1 MMDLRRDTLA
11 RRDVTTSFRSRMP
24 PKKKKAGS
32 GGQKRTPRGDT
43 VRGCLMTLGIDDP
56 AGAFEGAENL
66 EDEFKVVKRAW
77 HKMCLATHPDKG
89 GSEEEFRAVQA
100 AFDVLKDKK
109 TSGTIGTF
117 ASSSAQSSSTSTAF
131 KHASDAAAKAHYPP
145 AGYYEEMRENINV
158 PVYRVELAKTDR
170 SSCFTAGPP
179 QKRASGAAGKCRF
192 GLGELCHPVITHAT
206 AASNV
211 AVIGDGAEGPAPKKK
226 RGRPSK
232 PKPDGP
238 KLTGKAYV
246 DWAVKIPVNSVRVGS
261 VDPVAGTYGRW
272 SHAECWRVPGKVHR
286 GLPNPALEPDPVA
299 FERALLAM
307 NEVVFCGFEELSLEH
322 RAIVVA
328 RVMDVSAWAASTST
342 ARVAP
347 VAEADV
353 VAADEALDPRPTRA
367 RGRAKQTEADEEEPA
382 KGAALTGKKR
392 ARATYAAAEKAGKS
406 TTTGPGRVWSVEEVR
421 VALEA
426 AARARPEPEP
436 EVGAVVKPVKGGVKT
451 EIDWTAVHQEMR
463 EKVGAAL
470 RSVGAGAAAI
480 CSRISGKV
488 EGKVKKE
495 PVVKQEPG
503 KTEIDWTAVHQEM
516 REQIAAAP
524 APTERRPGKVK
535 GKVKKEEPVAASA
548 PPPPPPPS
556 TAVAVVK
563 PKKKKPSSKGFIV
576 PRPNAGLAAANCLAG
591 KTVVLTGVF
600 PQLGGGQGLDLGKAR
615 ARAMI
620 ESFGGR
626 VTGSVSGRTD
636 VLLVGK
642 EPGMSK
648 VTAARNQPG
657 CMLVSLEN
665 LCELL
670 NAGHVLP
677 AKGTAAAEELTKA
690 TKITSFSAGYWY
702 NGQALKAT
710 PAQLAYATGAHL
722 NSGSAGKKKKPKELG
737 YW

>member
-1 MMDLRRDTLA
+1 
-11 RRDVTTSFRSRMP
+11 MP

-32 GGQKRTPRGDT
+32 GGQKRAPRGDT

-158 PVYRVELAKTDR
+158 PVYRVELAKTGR

-226 RGRPSK
+226 RGRPTK
-232 PKPDGP
+232 PKPDGL

-322 RAIVVA
+322 RAIVIA

-367 RGRAKQTEADEEEPA
+367 RGRGKQTEADEEEPA

-463 EKVGAAL
+463 E
-470 RSVGAGAAAI
+470 
-480 CSRISGKV
+480 
-488 EGKVKKE
+488 
-495 PVVKQEPG
+495 
-503 KTEIDWTAVHQEM
+503 
-516 REQIAAAP
+516 QIAAAP

-548 PPPPPPPS
+548 PAPPPPS

>member
-1 MMDLRRDTLA
+1 
-11 RRDVTTSFRSRMP
+11 MP

-32 GGQKRTPRGDT
+32 GGQKRAPRGDT

-353 VAADEALDPRPTRA
+353 VAADEALDPRPTRT
-367 RGRAKQTEADEEEPA
+367 RGRGKQTEADEEEPA

-463 EKVGAAL
+463 E
-470 RSVGAGAAAI
+470 
-480 CSRISGKV
+480 
-488 EGKVKKE
+488 
-495 PVVKQEPG
+495 
-503 KTEIDWTAVHQEM
+503 
-516 REQIAAAP
+516 QIAAAP

-556 TAVAVVK
+556 AAVAVVK

>member
-32 GGQKRTPRGDT
+32 GGQKRAPRGDT

-272 SHAECWRVPGKVHR
+272 SHAECWRVPGKVHH

-353 VAADEALDPRPTRA
+353 VAADDALDPRPTRA
-367 RGRAKQTEADEEEPA
+367 RGRGKQTEADEEEPA

-463 EKVGAAL
+463 E
-470 RSVGAGAAAI
+470 
-480 CSRISGKV
+480 
-488 EGKVKKE
+488 
-495 PVVKQEPG
+495 
-503 KTEIDWTAVHQEM
+503 
-516 REQIAAAP
+516 QIAAAP

-556 TAVAVVK
+556 AVVAVVK

>member
-32 GGQKRTPRGDT
+32 GGQKRAPRGDT

-272 SHAECWRVPGKVHR
+272 SHAECWRVPGKVHH

-367 RGRAKQTEADEEEPA
+367 RGRGKQTEADEEEPA

-470 RSVGAGAAAI
+470 RPRRPSAGPGRSRGRSRRRNRSPPARRRRRRRRPPSSPWSSPRRRSPPPKVSSCPGPTRDWRRLTAWRARRWFSRACSPSSAAA
-480 CSRISGKV
+480 RV
-488 EGKVKKE
+488 
-495 PVVKQEPG
+495 
-503 KTEIDWTAVHQEM
+503 WTWA
-516 REQIAAAP
+516 
-524 APTERRPGKVK
+524 RPG
-535 GKVKKEEPVAASA
+535 P
-548 PPPPPPPS
+548 
-556 TAVAVVK
+556 
-563 PKKKKPSSKGFIV
+563 
-576 PRPNAGLAAANCLAG
+576 
-591 KTVVLTGVF
+591 
-600 PQLGGGQGLDLGKAR
+600 
-615 ARAMI
+615 
-620 ESFGGR
+620 GR
-626 VTGSVSGRTD
+626 
-636 VLLVGK
+636 
-642 EPGMSK
+642 
-648 VTAARNQPG
+648 
-657 CMLVSLEN
+657 
-665 LCELL
+665 
-670 NAGHVLP
+670 
-677 AKGTAAAEELTKA
+677 
-690 TKITSFSAGYWY
+690 
-702 NGQALKAT
+702 
-710 PAQLAYATGAHL
+710 
-722 NSGSAGKKKKPKELG
+722 
-737 YW
+737 

>member
-1 MMDLRRDTLA
+1 MDLRRDTLA

-32 GGQKRTPRGDT
+32 GGQKRAPRGDT

-226 RGRPSK
+226 RGRPTK
-232 PKPDGP
+232 PKPDGL

-322 RAIVVA
+322 RAIVIA
-328 RVMDVSAWAASTST
+328 RVMDISAWAASTST

-353 VAADEALDPRPTRA
+353 VAADEALNPRTQTRA
-367 RGRAKQTEADEEEPA
+367 RGKGRAAKQTETETEEEPA
-382 KGAALTGKKR
+382 KGAHGLKGKKR

-463 EKVGAAL
+463 E
-470 RSVGAGAAAI
+470 
-480 CSRISGKV
+480 
-488 EGKVKKE
+488 
-495 PVVKQEPG
+495 
-503 KTEIDWTAVHQEM
+503 
-516 REQIAAAP
+516 QIAAAP

-548 PPPPPPPS
+548 PPPPPPPPS
-556 TAVAVVK
+556 AVVAVVK

>member
-1 MMDLRRDTLA
+1 
-11 RRDVTTSFRSRMP
+11 MP
-24 PKKKKAGS
+24 PKKKKAG
-32 GGQKRTPRGDT
+32 GQKRAPRGDT

-56 AGAFEGAENL
+56 ADAFEGAENL
-66 EDEFKVVKRAW
+66 EDEFKVIKKAW

-145 AGYYEEMRENINV
+145 AGYYEDMRENINV

-179 QKRASGAAGKCRF
+179 NKRASGAAGKCRF
-192 GLGELCHPVITHAT
+192 GLGELCHPPVT

-211 AVIGDGAEGPAPKKK
+211 AAVGDGAEGPAPKKK

-232 PKPDGP
+232 PKPCP

-246 DWAVKIPVNSVRVGS
+246 DWAVKIPMNSVRVGS

-272 SHAECWRVPGKVHR
+272 SHAQCWRVPGLIHR
-286 GLPNPALEPDPVA
+286 GLPNPALEQDPCA

-307 NEVVFCGFEELSLEH
+307 NEVAFCGFDALSLEH
-322 RAIVVA
+322 RAVVVA

-353 VAADEALDPRPTRA
+353 VAADEALNPRTTRA
-367 RGRAKQTEADEEEPA
+367 ARGPGRAAKQDSQTDEEEPA
-382 KGAALTGKKR
+382 KGAHGLKGKKR

-436 EVGAVVKPVKGGVKT
+436 EVEAEPEVKPVNGGVKL
-451 EIDWTAVHQEMR
+451 EIDWAAVHQEMR
-463 EKVGAAL
+463 EKV
-470 RSVGAGAAAI
+470 AAAPEPAE
-480 CSRISGKV
+480 RRPGKV
-488 EGKVKKE
+488 KGKVKKE

-503 KTEIDWTAVHQEM
+503 ETDIDWTAVHQEM
-516 REQIAAAP
+516 RAQIA
-524 APTERRPGKVK
+524 RPGKVK

-556 TAVAVVK
+556 AAVAVVK

-677 AKGTAAAEELTKA
+677 PKGTAAAEELTKA

>member
-11 RRDVTTSFRSRMP
+11 RRDVTPSFRSRMP
-24 PKKKKAGS
+24 PKKKKAG
-32 GGQKRTPRGDT
+32 GQKRAPRGDT

-66 EDEFKVVKRAW
+66 EDEFKVIKKAW

-179 QKRASGAAGKCRF
+179 NKRASGAAGKCRF
-192 GLGELCHPVITHAT
+192 GLGELCHPPVT

-211 AVIGDGAEGPAPKKK
+211 AAVGDGAEGPAPKKK
-226 RGRPSK
+226 RGRPSNPK
-232 PKPDGP
+232 PSKPDGP

-272 SHAECWRVPGKVHR
+272 SHAQCWRVPGLIHR
-286 GLPNPALEPDPVA
+286 GLPNPALERDPCA

-307 NEVVFCGFEELSLEH
+307 NEVAFCGFDALALEH
-322 RAIVVA
+322 RAVVVA
-328 RVMDVSAWAASTST
+328 RVMNVSAWAASTST

-353 VAADEALDPRPTRA
+353 VAADEALNPRTTRA
-367 RGRAKQTEADEEEPA
+367 RGKGRAAKQTETDEEEPA
-382 KGAALTGKKR
+382 KGAHGLKGKKR

-426 AARARPEPEP
+426 AARARPVPEP
-436 EVGAVVKPVKGGVKT
+436 EVEAVVKPVKGGVKL
-451 EIDWTAVHQEMR
+451 EIDWAAVHQEMR
-463 EKVGAAL
+463 EKV
-470 RSVGAGAAAI
+470 
-480 CSRISGKV
+480 
-488 EGKVKKE
+488 
-495 PVVKQEPG
+495 
-503 KTEIDWTAVHQEM
+503 
-516 REQIAAAP
+516 AAAP
-524 APTERRPGKVK
+524 EPTERRPGKVK
-535 GKVKKEEPVAASA
+535 GKVKKEDPVAASA
-548 PPPPPPPS
+548 PPPPPPPPA
-556 TAVAVVK
+556 AVAVVK
-563 PKKKKPSSKGFIV
+563 PKKKKPSSEGFIV
-576 PRPNAGLAAANCLAG
+576 PRPDAGLAAANCLAG

-648 VTAARNQPG
+648 VTKARNQPG
-657 CMLVSLEN
+657 CMVVSLEN

-670 NAGHVLP
+670 NAGYMLP
-677 AKGTAAAEELTKA
+677 EKGTAAAEELTKA

-710 PAQLAYATGAHL
+710 KAQLEYATGAHL
-722 NSGSAGKKKKPKELG
+722 NSGSAGKKKQPKELG

>member
-1 MMDLRRDTLA
+1 
-11 RRDVTTSFRSRMP
+11 
-24 PKKKKAGS
+24 
-32 GGQKRTPRGDT
+32 
-43 VRGCLMTLGIDDP
+43 
-56 AGAFEGAENL
+56 
-66 EDEFKVVKRAW
+66 
-77 HKMCLATHPDKG
+77 
-89 GSEEEFRAVQA
+89 
-100 AFDVLKDKK
+100 
-109 TSGTIGTF
+109 
-117 ASSSAQSSSTSTAF
+117 
-131 KHASDAAAKAHYPP
+131 
-145 AGYYEEMRENINV
+145 
-158 PVYRVELAKTDR
+158 
-170 SSCFTAGPP
+170 
-179 QKRASGAAGKCRF
+179 
-192 GLGELCHPVITHAT
+192 
-206 AASNV
+206 
-211 AVIGDGAEGPAPKKK
+211 
-226 RGRPSK
+226 
-232 PKPDGP
+232 
-238 KLTGKAYV
+238 
-246 DWAVKIPVNSVRVGS
+246 
-261 VDPVAGTYGRW
+261 
-272 SHAECWRVPGKVHR
+272 
-286 GLPNPALEPDPVA
+286 
-299 FERALLAM
+299 
-307 NEVVFCGFEELSLEH
+307 
-322 RAIVVA
+322 
-328 RVMDVSAWAASTST
+328 
-342 ARVAP
+342 
-347 VAEADV
+347 
-353 VAADEALDPRPTRA
+353 
-367 RGRAKQTEADEEEPA
+367 
-382 KGAALTGKKR
+382 
-392 ARATYAAAEKAGKS
+392 
-406 TTTGPGRVWSVEEVR
+406 
-421 VALEA
+421 
-426 AARARPEPEP
+426 
-436 EVGAVVKPVKGGVKT
+436 
-451 EIDWTAVHQEMR
+451 
-463 EKVGAAL
+463 
-470 RSVGAGAAAI
+470 
-480 CSRISGKV
+480 
-488 EGKVKKE
+488 
-495 PVVKQEPG
+495 
-503 KTEIDWTAVHQEM
+503 M

-548 PPPPPPPS
+548 PPPPPS
-556 TAVAVVK
+556 AVVAVVK

>member
-1 MMDLRRDTLA
+1 
-11 RRDVTTSFRSRMP
+11 MP
-24 PKKKKAGS
+24 PKKKKAG
-32 GGQKRTPRGDT
+32 GQKRAPRGDT

-66 EDEFKVVKRAW
+66 EDEFKVIKKAW

-145 AGYYEEMRENINV
+145 AGYYEDMRENINV

-179 QKRASGAAGKCRF
+179 NKRASGAAGKCRF
-192 GLGELCHPVITHAT
+192 GLGELCHPAVT

-211 AVIGDGAEGPAPKKK
+211 AAVGDGAEGPAPKKK

-232 PKPDGP
+232 PKPSKPDGP

-272 SHAECWRVPGKVHR
+272 SHAQCWRVPGLIHR
-286 GLPNPALEPDPVA
+286 GLPNPALERDPCA

-307 NEVVFCGFEELSLEH
+307 NEVAFCGFDALALEH
-322 RAIVVA
+322 RAVVVA

-353 VAADEALDPRPTRA
+353 VAADEALNPRTQTRA
-367 RGRAKQTEADEEEPA
+367 RGKGRAAKQDSQTDEEEPA
-382 KGAALTGKKR
+382 KGAHGLKGKKR

-436 EVGAVVKPVKGGVKT
+436 EVEAEPEVKPVKGGVKL
-451 EIDWTAVHQEMR
+451 EIDWAAVHQEMR
-463 EKVGAAL
+463 EKV
-470 RSVGAGAAAI
+470 AAAPEPAE
-480 CSRISGKV
+480 RRPGKV
-488 EGKVKKE
+488 KGKVKKE

-503 KTEIDWTAVHQEM
+503 ETDIDWTAVHQEM
-516 REQIAAAP
+516 RAQIA
-524 APTERRPGKVK
+524 RPGKVK

-556 TAVAVVK
+556 AAVAVVK
-563 PKKKKPSSKGFIV
+563 PKKKKPSSEGFIV
-576 PRPNAGLAAANCLAG
+576 PRPDAGLAAANCLAG

-648 VTAARNQPG
+648 VTKARNQPG
-657 CMLVSLEN
+657 CMVVSLEN

-670 NAGHVLP
+670 NAGYMLP
-677 AKGTAAAEELTKA
+677 EKGTAAAEELTKA

-710 PAQLAYATGAHL
+710 KAQLEYATGAHL
-722 NSGSAGKKKKPKELG
+722 NSGSAGKKKQPKELG

>member
-1 MMDLRRDTLA
+1 M
-11 RRDVTTSFRSRMP
+11 
-24 PKKKKAGS
+24 
-32 GGQKRTPRGDT
+32 
-43 VRGCLMTLGIDDP
+43 
-56 AGAFEGAENL
+56 
-66 EDEFKVVKRAW
+66 
-77 HKMCLATHPDKG
+77 
-89 GSEEEFRAVQA
+89 
-100 AFDVLKDKK
+100 
-109 TSGTIGTF
+109 
-117 ASSSAQSSSTSTAF
+117 
-131 KHASDAAAKAHYPP
+131 
-145 AGYYEEMRENINV
+145 
-158 PVYRVELAKTDR
+158 
-170 SSCFTAGPP
+170 
-179 QKRASGAAGKCRF
+179 
-192 GLGELCHPVITHAT
+192 
-206 AASNV
+206 
-211 AVIGDGAEGPAPKKK
+211 
-226 RGRPSK
+226 
-232 PKPDGP
+232 
-238 KLTGKAYV
+238 
-246 DWAVKIPVNSVRVGS
+246 
-261 VDPVAGTYGRW
+261 
-272 SHAECWRVPGKVHR
+272 
-286 GLPNPALEPDPVA
+286 
-299 FERALLAM
+299 
-307 NEVVFCGFEELSLEH
+307 
-322 RAIVVA
+322 
-328 RVMDVSAWAASTST
+328 
-342 ARVAP
+342 
-347 VAEADV
+347 
-353 VAADEALDPRPTRA
+353 
-367 RGRAKQTEADEEEPA
+367 
-382 KGAALTGKKR
+382 
-392 ARATYAAAEKAGKS
+392 
-406 TTTGPGRVWSVEEVR
+406 EEVR

-451 EIDWTAVHQEMR
+451 EIDWAAVHREMR
-463 EKVGAAL
+463 EKV
-470 RSVGAGAAAI
+470 
-480 CSRISGKV
+480 
-488 EGKVKKE
+488 
-495 PVVKQEPG
+495 
-503 KTEIDWTAVHQEM
+503 
-516 REQIAAAP
+516 AAAP
-524 APTERRPGKVK
+524 KPTERRPGKVK

-548 PPPPPPPS
+548 PAPPPPS

-677 AKGTAAAEELTKA
+677 PKGTAAAEELTKA
-690 TKITSFSAGYWY
+690 TKIASFSAGYWY

>member
-32 GGQKRTPRGDT
+32 GGQKRAPRGDT

-117 ASSSAQSSSTSTAF
+117 ASSSTQSSSTSTAF

-272 SHAECWRVPGKVHR
+272 SHAECWRVPGKVHH

-367 RGRAKQTEADEEEPA
+367 RGRGKQTEADEEEPA

-463 EKVGAAL
+463 E
-470 RSVGAGAAAI
+470 
-480 CSRISGKV
+480 
-488 EGKVKKE
+488 
-495 PVVKQEPG
+495 
-503 KTEIDWTAVHQEM
+503 
-516 REQIAAAP
+516 QIAAAP

-535 GKVKKEEPVAASA
+535 GKVKKEEPVVASA
-548 PPPPPPPS
+548 PPPPPPS
-556 TAVAVVK
+556 AVVAVVK

-576 PRPNAGLAAANCLAG
+576 PRPNAGLAAPNCLAG

-636 VLLVGK
+636 VLLLGK